1 MYTPAVKSHIGDMGA
16 AAAPFA
22 LALTIEAMGRQ
33 QIPSTRNIEN
43 EASDIDLDANTKGFR
58 SDALRVAM
66 INSVSKSNNSTM
78 TICDPTAMRE
88 IPSDFN
94 IPENLPIP
102 ELDI

>member
-1 MYTPAVKSHIGDMGA
+1 
-16 AAAPFA
+16 
-22 LALTIEAMGRQ
+22 MGRQ

-66 INSVSKSNNSTM
+66 INSVSASNNSTM

-102 ELDI
+102 ELGI